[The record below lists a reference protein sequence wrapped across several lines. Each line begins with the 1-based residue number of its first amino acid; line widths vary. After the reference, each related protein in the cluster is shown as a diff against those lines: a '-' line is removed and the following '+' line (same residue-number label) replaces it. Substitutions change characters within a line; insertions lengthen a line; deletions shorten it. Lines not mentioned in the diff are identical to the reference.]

1 MFQFGL
7 APEDEARSAATRAW
21 DDGFRRMATL
31 STNDDWSQR
40 ANNAFKQQW
49 EAMGGEII
57 GQEIVDQPATVA
69 NQMGELLKIRQ
80 SERRASSIQRLLRY
94 VKALPTPRQD
104 LDALF
109 LAATPLQ
116 ARQIKPTLAFQ
127 YAASLP
133 VYATSHSYT
142 VDPSGSQNTDLDG
155 LLVAE
160 TPWLLEHDDP
170 LYQGVTSNWP
180 QAAGPLGRIYAM
192 GIDAQRVFNRLPQM
206 RQYPETR
213 IDGATGLLSLTQD
226 GRIQRDLA
234 WGQIQDGL
242 LQPAVVER
250 DF

>member
-1 MFQFGL
+1 
-7 APEDEARSAATRAW
+7 
-21 DDGFRRMATL
+21 
-31 STNDDWSQR
+31 
-40 ANNAFKQQW
+40 
-49 EAMGGEII
+49 MGGEII

-170 LYQGVTSNWP
+170 LYQSVTSNWP